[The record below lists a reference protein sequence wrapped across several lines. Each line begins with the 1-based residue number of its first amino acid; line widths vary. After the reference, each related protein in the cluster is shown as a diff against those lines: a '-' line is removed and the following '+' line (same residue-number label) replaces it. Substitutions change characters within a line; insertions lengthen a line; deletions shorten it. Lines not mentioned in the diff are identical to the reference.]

1 MKEEINSLHKQQ
13 CWVLA
18 ATVKEVLWYKMWIK
32 EVFNVNIIPTRYG
45 DNQSSIHL
53 SKHDSSHQRAKHID
67 IAHHFIRD
75 HVCANDV
82 AIVWISTE
90 Q

>member
-45 DNQSSIHL
+45 DNHHPYISANTTQVTNEQNILISLTTL
-53 SKHDSSHQRAKHID
+53 SVIM
-67 IAHHFIRD
+67 F
-75 HVCANDV
+75 VLMML
-82 AIVWISTE
+82 
-90 Q
+90 